1 MTKPFVIGLTG
12 SIGMGKST
20 TVEMFRRHGIPVWS
34 ADDAVHNLYEP
45 DGAAVAP
52 LQRLCPAAITSRG
65 VDREALS
72 DWIARTPGG
81 LSQIESIVH
90 PLVAQDRRKF
100 LESVR
105 SDVAVVD
112 IPLLFETGTEGSVDA
127 VVVVSAPE
135 LEQRR
140 RVLARDGM
148 TEEKLDI
155 ILANQMPDSEKRS
168 KADYIIETTTLEAAE
183 AQVQNVIEQ
192 IEAKLSNARNRT

>member
-20 TVEMFRRHGIPVWS
+20 TAEMFRRHGIPVWS
-34 ADDAVHNLYEP
+34 ADDAVHKLYEP
-45 DGAAVAP
+45 GGTAVAP
-52 LQRLCPAAITSRG
+52 LQRLCPGAITSHG
-65 VDREALS
+65 VDRGALS
-72 DWIARTPGG
+72 DWITRTPGG
-81 LSQIESIVH
+81 LSKIESIVH
-90 PLVAQDRRKF
+90 PLVAQDHRKF

-105 SDVAVVD
+105 SDIAVVD
-112 IPLLFETGTEGSVDA
+112 IPLLFETGAEGSVDA

-135 LEQRR
+135 REQRR

-148 TEEKLDI
+148 TEEKLDM
-155 ILANQMPDSEKRS
+155 ILANQMPDSEKRA

-183 AQVQNVIEQ
+183 AQVQNVIEH